1 DALTQR
7 LFSLNLTLEAAAAT
21 AAGPDPAPTLE
32 AIHEARALVDA
43 SLAELRTLIFELRP
57 PALESDGLTGA
68 LRKHAEVLTRA
79 YGVPVTVADTRPPG
93 APGPGA
99 DAERPLWRVAQEA
112 LSNAL
117 RHAGASRVRRRGAD
131 DHPVV
136 RQGLR
141 TFLET
146 RPDFEVVG
154 EAGDGETAVAEAAR
168 LRPDV
173 ILMDLVMPG
182 VDGLEAIGRIRAA
195 DPGARILVLTS
206 FASADQVLPALRAGA
221 AGYLLK
227 DAAPAEVE
235 AAIRAVH
242 RGEGLLDPAVTATV
256 LAEVARTPADGPAA
270 PEGSADPGFGSLTP
284 RERQVLGLLG
294 RGLTNAAIA

>member
-1 DALTQR
+1 VSSSPIR
-7 LFSLNLTLEAAAAT
+7 L
-21 AAGPDPAPTLE
+21 
-32 AIHEARALVDA
+32 LV
-43 SLAELRTLIFELRP
+43 
-57 PALESDGLTGA
+57 
-68 LRKHAEVLTRA
+68 V
-79 YGVPVTVADTRPPG
+79 
-93 APGPGA
+93 
-99 DAERPLWRVAQEA
+99 
-112 LSNAL
+112 
-117 RHAGASRVRRRGAD
+117 D

-146 RPDFEVVG
+146 RSDFEVAG

-182 VDGLEAIGRIRAA
+182 VDGLEAIARIKAA
-195 DPGARILVLTS
+195 EPAARILVLTS

-227 DAAPAEVE
+227 DAAPGEVE

-256 LAEVARTPADGPAA
+256 LAEVARPSSDEP
-270 PEGSADPGFGSLTP
+270 DPGFASLTP
-284 RERQVLGLLG
+284 REREVLGLLG
-294 RGLTNAAIA
+294 RGMTNAAIARELFVAEKTVKSHVSSILAKLRLADRTQAALYAARLGLSS

>member
-1 DALTQR
+1 VTAPPVR
-7 LFSLNLTLEAAAAT
+7 LL
-21 AAGPDPAPTLE
+21 
-32 AIHEARALVDA
+32 LV
-43 SLAELRTLIFELRP
+43 
-57 PALESDGLTGA
+57 
-68 LRKHAEVLTRA
+68 
-79 YGVPVTVADTRPPG
+79 
-93 APGPGA
+93 
-99 DAERPLWRVAQEA
+99 
-112 LSNAL
+112 
-117 RHAGASRVRRRGAD
+117 D

-141 TFLET
+141 TFLAT

-154 EAGDGETAVAEAAR
+154 EAGDGETAIAEAAR

-182 VDGLEAIGRIRAA
+182 VDGLEAIGRIRGAE
-195 DPGARILVLTS
+195 PNARILVLTS

-256 LAEVARTPADGPAA
+256 LAEFTHRQAGGDRGDDAA
-270 PEGSADPGFGSLTP
+270 STDPGYASLTP
-284 RERQVLGLLG
+284 REREVLGLLG
-294 RGLTNAAIA
+294 RGLANAAIARELFVAEKTVKTHVSSILAKLRLADRTQAALYAARLGLPE

>member
-1 DALTQR
+1 VNPTPIR
-7 LFSLNLTLEAAAAT
+7 L
-21 AAGPDPAPTLE
+21 
-32 AIHEARALVDA
+32 LV
-43 SLAELRTLIFELRP
+43 
-57 PALESDGLTGA
+57 
-68 LRKHAEVLTRA
+68 V
-79 YGVPVTVADTRPPG
+79 
-93 APGPGA
+93 
-99 DAERPLWRVAQEA
+99 
-112 LSNAL
+112 
-117 RHAGASRVRRRGAD
+117 D

-154 EAGDGETAVAEAAR
+154 EAGDGEAALGEAAR

-182 VDGLEAIGRIRAA
+182 VSGLEAIGRIRSSQ
-195 DPGARILVLTS
+195 PEARILVLTS

-227 DAAPAEVE
+227 DAAPSEVE

-256 LAEVARTPADGPAA
+256 LAEVARPGA
-270 PEGSADPGFGSLTP
+270 ADPRSAAGAGDADFALLTP
-284 RERQVLGLLG
+284 REREVLGLLG
-294 RGLTNAAIA
+294 RGLTNAAIARELFVAEKTVKTHVSSILAKLRLADRTQAALYAARLGLS

>member
-1 DALTQR
+1 MTTAPVR
-7 LFSLNLTLEAAAAT
+7 L
-21 AAGPDPAPTLE
+21 
-32 AIHEARALVDA
+32 LV
-43 SLAELRTLIFELRP
+43 
-57 PALESDGLTGA
+57 
-68 LRKHAEVLTRA
+68 V
-79 YGVPVTVADTRPPG
+79 
-93 APGPGA
+93 
-99 DAERPLWRVAQEA
+99 
-112 LSNAL
+112 
-117 RHAGASRVRRRGAD
+117 D

-146 RPDFEVVG
+146 RPDFVVVG
-154 EAGDGETAVAEAAR
+154 EAGDGEAAIAEAAR

-195 DPGARILVLTS
+195 EPAARILVLTS

-227 DAAPAEVE
+227 DAAPSEVE

-256 LAEVARTPADGPAA
+256 LAEVAHPGTASAGPRSDADRPP
-270 PEGSADPGFGSLTP
+270 PEAADPGFTSLTP
-284 RERQVLGLLG
+284 REREVLGLLG
-294 RGLTNAAIA
+294 RGLSNAAIARELFVAEKTVKTHVSSILAKLRLADRTQAALYAARLGLSR

>member
-1 DALTQR
+1 M
-7 LFSLNLTLEAAAAT
+7 T
-21 AAGPDPAPTLE
+21 AAVVRL
-32 AIHEARALVDA
+32 LV
-43 SLAELRTLIFELRP
+43 
-57 PALESDGLTGA
+57 
-68 LRKHAEVLTRA
+68 V
-79 YGVPVTVADTRPPG
+79 
-93 APGPGA
+93 
-99 DAERPLWRVAQEA
+99 
-112 LSNAL
+112 
-117 RHAGASRVRRRGAD
+117 D

-146 RPDFEVVG
+146 RADFEVVG
-154 EAGDGETAVAEAAR
+154 EAGDGAAAVAEAAR
-168 LRPDV
+168 LQPDV

-195 DPGARILVLTS
+195 DPSARILVLTS
-206 FASADQVLPALRAGA
+206 FASAEEVLPALRAGA

-256 LAEVARTPADGPAA
+256 LAEFAHGSPSDSSTAA
-270 PEGSADPGFGSLTP
+270 ASADPGYASLTP
-284 RERQVLGLLG
+284 REREVLALLG
-294 RGLTNAAIA
+294 RGLTNAAIARELFVAEKTVKTHVSAVLAKLRLADRTQAALYAARLGLST

>member
-1 DALTQR
+1 MTPPPVR
-7 LFSLNLTLEAAAAT
+7 L
-21 AAGPDPAPTLE
+21 
-32 AIHEARALVDA
+32 LV
-43 SLAELRTLIFELRP
+43 
-57 PALESDGLTGA
+57 
-68 LRKHAEVLTRA
+68 V
-79 YGVPVTVADTRPPG
+79 
-93 APGPGA
+93 
-99 DAERPLWRVAQEA
+99 
-112 LSNAL
+112 
-117 RHAGASRVRRRGAD
+117 D

-154 EAGDGETAVAEAAR
+154 EAADGEAAIAQAAR

-195 DPGARILVLTS
+195 EPAARILVLTS

-256 LAEVARTPADGPAA
+256 LAEVAHPGTAPVTPGPADRPSPDA
-270 PEGSADPGFGSLTP
+270 ADPGFASLTP
-284 RERQVLGLLG
+284 REREVLGLLG
-294 RGLTNAAIA
+294 RGLSNAAIARELFVAEKTVKTHVSSILAKLRLADRTQAALYAARLGLSS

>member
-1 DALTQR
+1 V
-7 LFSLNLTLEAAAAT
+7 T
-21 AAGPDPAPTLE
+21 AAPVRL
-32 AIHEARALVDA
+32 L
-43 SLAELRTLIFELRP
+43 LI
-57 PALESDGLTGA
+57 
-68 LRKHAEVLTRA
+68 
-79 YGVPVTVADTRPPG
+79 
-93 APGPGA
+93 
-99 DAERPLWRVAQEA
+99 
-112 LSNAL
+112 
-117 RHAGASRVRRRGAD
+117 D

-141 TFLET
+141 TFLAT

-154 EAGDGETAVAEAAR
+154 EAGDGETAIAEAAR

-195 DPGARILVLTS
+195 DPAARILVLTS

-227 DAAPAEVE
+227 DAAPAELE

-256 LAEVARTPADGPAA
+256 LAEFAQPA
-270 PEGSADPGFGSLTP
+270 STDPGYASLTP
-284 RERQVLGLLG
+284 REREVLGLLA
-294 RGLTNAAIA
+294 RGLSNAAIARELVVAEKTVKTHVSSILAKLRLADRTQAALYAARLGLSE

>member
-1 DALTQR
+1 V
-7 LFSLNLTLEAAAAT
+7 SAAA
-21 AAGPDPAPTLE
+21 PVRL
-32 AIHEARALVDA
+32 
-43 SLAELRTLIFELRP
+43 LI
-57 PALESDGLTGA
+57 
-68 LRKHAEVLTRA
+68 V
-79 YGVPVTVADTRPPG
+79 
-93 APGPGA
+93 
-99 DAERPLWRVAQEA
+99 
-112 LSNAL
+112 
-117 RHAGASRVRRRGAD
+117 D

-141 TFLET
+141 TFLGT

-182 VDGLEAIGRIRAA
+182 VDGLEAIGRIRAT

-206 FASADQVLPALRAGA
+206 FASADQVLPALRRGA

-227 DAAPAEVE
+227 DAAPAQVE

-242 RGEGLLDPAVTATV
+242 RGDGLLDPAVTATV
-256 LAEVARTPADGPAA
+256 LAEMARPRSEESGDGGASRPESARSAPAPSPSPSPGPV
-270 PEGSADPGFGSLTP
+270 ADPGFGSLTP
-284 RERQVLGLLG
+284 REREVLGLLG
-294 RGLTNAAIA
+294 RGMTNAAIARELFVAEKTVKTHVSSILAKLRLSDRTQAALYAARLGLPH

>member
-1 DALTQR
+1 
-7 LFSLNLTLEAAAAT
+7 
-21 AAGPDPAPTLE
+21 
-32 AIHEARALVDA
+32 V
-43 SLAELRTLIFELRP
+43 
-57 PALESDGLTGA
+57 
-68 LRKHAEVLTRA
+68 V
-79 YGVPVTVADTRPPG
+79 
-93 APGPGA
+93 
-99 DAERPLWRVAQEA
+99 
-112 LSNAL
+112 
-117 RHAGASRVRRRGAD
+117 D

-195 DPGARILVLTS
+195 EPAARIVVLTS

-256 LAEVARTPADGPAA
+256 LAEVARPGTAA
-270 PEGSADPGFGSLTP
+270 PGGLGAPRDAAGRPGSGDPPGAGQPSGGATDPGFASLTR
-284 RERQVLGLLG
+284 REREVLGLLG
-294 RGLTNAAIA
+294 RGMTNAAIARELVVAEKTVKTHVSSILGKLRLSDRTQAALYAARLGLP

>member
-1 DALTQR
+1 MSAAPVR
-7 LFSLNLTLEAAAAT
+7 L
-21 AAGPDPAPTLE
+21 
-32 AIHEARALVDA
+32 LV
-43 SLAELRTLIFELRP
+43 
-57 PALESDGLTGA
+57 
-68 LRKHAEVLTRA
+68 V
-79 YGVPVTVADTRPPG
+79 
-93 APGPGA
+93 
-99 DAERPLWRVAQEA
+99 
-112 LSNAL
+112 
-117 RHAGASRVRRRGAD
+117 D

-154 EAGDGETAVAEAAR
+154 EAADGETAVAEATR

-182 VDGLEAIGRIRAA
+182 VSGLEAIGRIRAA
-195 DPGARILVLTS
+195 EPGARILVLTS

-256 LAEVARTPADGPAA
+256 LAEVARPGEQEGPDPAA
-270 PEGSADPGFGSLTP
+270 TSTPPAGSRAGPSPAAAADPGFASLTQ
-284 RERQVLGLLG
+284 REREVLGLLG
-294 RGLTNAAIA
+294 RGLTNAAIARELFVAEKTVKTHVSSILAKLRLADRTQAALYAARLDWT

>member
-1 DALTQR
+1 M
-7 LFSLNLTLEAAAAT
+7 
-21 AAGPDPAPTLE
+21 
-32 AIHEARALVDA
+32 
-43 SLAELRTLIFELRP
+43 
-57 PALESDGLTGA
+57 
-68 LRKHAEVLTRA
+68 
-79 YGVPVTVADTRPPG
+79 
-93 APGPGA
+93 
-99 DAERPLWRVAQEA
+99 
-112 LSNAL
+112 
-117 RHAGASRVRRRGAD
+117 
-131 DHPVV
+131 

-146 RPDFEVVG
+146 RPDFDVVG

-173 ILMDLVMPG
+173 IRMDLVMPG
-182 VDGLEAIGRIRAA
+182 VDGLEAIGRIRLA
-195 DPGARILVLTS
+195 DPAARILVITS

-256 LAEVARTPADGPAA
+256 LAEVARPMGGPAA
-270 PEGSADPGFGSLTP
+270 SPSAPAPASSGPAADPGFASLTA
-284 RERQVLGLLG
+284 REREVLGLLG
-294 RGLTNAAIA
+294 RGMTNAAIARELFVAEKTVKTHVSSILAKLRLADRTQAALYAARLGLPS